1 MQFFVLL
8 HAERKTQEL
17 SYLVYFLNNVLVKRV
32 IIIAPNNNSIDIAI
46 WLSGEKGLALPCPT
60 VIMVKKL

>member
-1 MQFFVLL
+1 M
-8 HAERKTQEL
+8 
-17 SYLVYFLNNVLVKRV
+17 VYFLNNVLVKRV